1 MVSKFCEW
9 SSFQLEK
16 RDLVSPMLCL
26 ITRQWSNKHF
36 TFVAKREISLRIH
49 SGDLFTWKDNMLF
62 SLVKVCFRAKAHLI
76 FHWCYI
82 INNCFTRF
90 KRPRLVISHHLHVSF
105 YIRHQAPYWSSFR
118 RALCGFWYEELA
130 FSGNKWMGIILSALW
145 LISNVYLFEL
155 LFSLILFTMKV
166 VDDSGRP
173 KFQVQF
179 KGETKSF
186 FPEEVSKPFSQLAS
200 SSVSQPAN
208 QPTNQAVYMVWI
220 PETNLLP
227 SYLAY
232 FLAKLNQPFTGGS
245 RTCLGGRA
253 SCLAS
258 ASMVTLL
265 ASRTTFL
272 SRQLWT
278 GPLLIYV

>member
-1 MVSKFCEW
+1 
-9 SSFQLEK
+9 
-16 RDLVSPMLCL
+16 MLCL
-26 ITRQWSNKHF
+26 ITHQWSNKHF

-49 SGDLFTWKDNMLF
+49 SDLFTWKDNMLF

-82 INNCFTRF
+82 IKNCFTRF
-90 KRPRLVISHHLHVSF
+90 KRPRLVILRSHHLHASF
-105 YIRHQAPYWSSFR
+105 YIRHQAPHWSSFR
-118 RALCGFWYEELA
+118 RTLCGFWYEELA

-145 LISNVYLFEL
+145 LISNVYSFEL

-208 QPTNQAVYMVWI
+208 QPTNPFIWFGYRRQAISQVIWLISLQNWTNRLLEDREPVSGGERVFWPQQVW
-220 PETNLLP
+220 
-227 SYLAY
+227 
-232 FLAKLNQPFTGGS
+232 
-245 RTCLGGRA
+245 
-253 SCLAS
+253 
-258 ASMVTLL
+258 
-265 ASRTTFL
+265 
-272 SRQLWT
+272 
-278 GPLLIYV
+278 